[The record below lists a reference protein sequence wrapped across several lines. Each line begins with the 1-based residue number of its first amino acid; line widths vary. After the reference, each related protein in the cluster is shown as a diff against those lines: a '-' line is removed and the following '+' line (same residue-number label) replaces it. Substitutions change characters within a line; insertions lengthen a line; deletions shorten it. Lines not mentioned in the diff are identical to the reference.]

1 MLKRILTTFILLS
14 GVQAASAAD
23 VCSLP
28 SVAATVPLKPVVN
41 SNLLTAPVQIN
52 GKPKEFLLAISANP
66 TQISQGAII
75 DLGLVKSVKYGQRM
89 EYNMSLMAPGGE
101 GGGATS
107 VESLSVPM
115 TDARSGRSADPV
127 AQVDIDAFTIGGATG
142 KGLKFDMSKDKEL
155 GHSKP
160 WDGLL
165 TGNFFSKYDVEMDFG
180 GKQLVY
186 LTHSECTDP
195 GKLVFWSHGA
205 VAVMPMSV
213 LDGKMQVQVTIGDQV
228 INAVIDTTLDRSVM
242 RRDVAEELFGFRAG
256 TPEMAQVADR
266 KDGRGN
272 PVYGH
277 TFKQL
282 SLEGVIAA
290 TVPVLIQANSDNK
303 DLDRSP
309 ILGSRAQFT
318 PEKIPALSLGMDV
331 LSHLHLYVAYAQD
344 KIYATAAK

>member
-1 MLKRILTTFILLS
+1 MLKRILATAFLLS
-14 GVQAASAAD
+14 GVHAAAAAD
-23 VCSLP
+23 VCGLP
-28 SVAATVPLKPVVN
+28 SVAATVALKPVAD
-41 SNLLTAPVQIN
+41 SNLLTVPVAIN
-52 GKPKEFLLAISANP
+52 GKPKEFLLAVSGNP
-66 TQISQGAII
+66 TEISQAAII

-89 EYNMSLMAPGGE
+89 EYNMSLFGRGGE
-101 GGGATS
+101 GAGATS
-107 VESLSVPM
+107 VENMGVPM
-115 TDARSGRSADPV
+115 TDARNGRGSEPV
-127 AQVDIDAFTIGGATG
+127 AQVDIGAFTIGGTTG

-165 TGNFFSKYDVEMDFG
+165 TGNFFSKYDVEMDFA

-195 GKLVFWSHGA
+195 AKLVFWPHGA

-228 INAVIDTTLDRSVM
+228 VNAVIDTTLDRSVM
-242 RRDVAEELFGFRAG
+242 RRDVAEEVFGFKAG
-256 TPEMAQVADR
+256 SPEMTQIADR

-282 SLEGVIAA
+282 SLEGVAA
-290 TVPVLIQANSDNK
+290 ANVPVLIQANSDNK
-303 DLDRSP
+303 DLDRAP